1 MASQDPTD
9 LLPLPVAQLH
19 ILLALSG
26 GDKHG
31 YAIMKEVDALTRGSM
46 TMGPGTLYGT
56 VKRLLKAGLIA
67 ETEERPDPQLDD
79 ERRRYYRLT
88 GFGASVLDLET
99 ARMEQLA
106 GIARERRTLTRRQ
119 AGLERT

>member
-1 MASQDPTD
+1 M
-9 LLPLPVAQLH
+9 H

-56 VKRLLKAGLIA
+56 VKRLLQAGLIE
-67 ETEERPDPQLDD
+67 ETEERPDPQFDD

-88 GFGASVLDLET
+88 GFGARVLDLEI

-106 GIARERRTLTRRQ
+106 NVARGRRTLASHQTE
-119 AGLERT
+119 LERT

>member
-1 MASQDPTD
+1 M
-9 LLPLPVAQLH
+9 H
-19 ILLALSG
+19 IRLALSG

-56 VKRLLKAGLIA
+56 VKRLLKAGLIE
-67 ETEERPDPQLDD
+67 ETEERPDPRLDD

-88 GFGASVLDLET
+88 GFGARALDLEI
-99 ARMEQLA
+99 ARMEHLA
-106 GIARERRTLTRRQ
+106 DAARERR
-119 AGLERT
+119 AGGRSHPRLERT

>member
-1 MASQDPTD
+1 MASHDPSD
-9 LLPLPVAQLH
+9 LLPLPVAQMH

-56 VKRLLKAGLIA
+56 VKRLLQAGLIE
-67 ETEERPDPQLDD
+67 ETEERPDPQFDD

-88 GFGASVLDLET
+88 GFGARVLDLEI

-106 GIARERRTLTRRQ
+106 NVARGRRTLASHQTE
-119 AGLERT
+119 LERT

>member
-1 MASQDPTD
+1 M
-9 LLPLPVAQLH
+9 H

-56 VKRLLKAGLIA
+56 VKRLLQAGLIE
-67 ETEERPDPQLDD
+67 ETEERPDPQFDD

-88 GFGASVLDLET
+88 GFGARVLDLEI

-106 GIARERRTLTRRQ
+106 NVARGRRTLSSHQTE
-119 AGLERT
+119 LERT